1 MASERPEPPRNA
13 TTDVTA
19 VPHAASPTVSWFELF
34 YDLVVVAAVSMTND
48 VFLAQPSLETAAL
61 GAVTMTALAWVWFL
75 TTLYNNLFPGQD
87 IVRRLLLVGQMAAI
101 AIAGLAVDQERG
113 LENRDGLIA
122 YAVALVIVAALIA
135 WGGRSTDTPIQVRSI
150 VPILVA
156 AAICAAG
163 ALDADSRS
171 GIYLIVGVLVSMVPI
186 LLTQYAQWQNRSML
200 RLEHLR
206 ERLGLFVLIIL
217 GLGFA
222 ELLDALH
229 ATGAIPRADLFAL
242 LFILSFAVW
251 WIYFDGTF
259 SEHTDLSS
267 VRWRLTLLAH
277 LTLVFGIG
285 GTLDVLI
292 LLISGHASDL
302 GDAALTYFV
311 ACLAVVLLSF
321 AALTFTA
328 KGRLGVQ
335 GRAQI
340 ACAVLIL
347 IVGVVLVPQDN
358 TSTYGVIGL
367 SAAIV
372 ILNAVIAVSA
382 DVAANRHQWRT
393 SLGVALRGEDPQ
405 PPTGD

>member
-1 MASERPEPPRNA
+1 MASELPEPAPDAAALTRS
-13 TTDVTA
+13 
-19 VPHAASPTVSWFELF
+19 ASPTVSWFELF

-48 VFLAQPSLETAAL
+48 VFLADPSLETAAL

-87 IVRRLLLVGQMAAI
+87 IVRRLLLVAQMAAI

-113 LENRDGLIA
+113 LNNSDGLVA
-122 YAVALVIVAALIA
+122 YAVALIIVAALIA
-135 WGGRSTDTPIQVRSI
+135 WGGRSTHTPIQIRSI
-150 VPILVA
+150 VPIIVA
-156 AAICAAG
+156 AVICAVG
-163 ALDADSRS
+163 AFDDESRS
-171 GIYLIVGVLVSMVPI
+171 GIYLIVGVLVSMMPI
-186 LLTQYAQWQNRSML
+186 LLTQYAQWQHRSMI

-259 SEHTDLSS
+259 SEHTDLAL

-311 ACLAVVLLSF
+311 ACLAIVLLSF
-321 AALTFTA
+321 AALTYTA

-340 ACAVLIL
+340 ACAVGIL

-372 ILNAVIAVSA
+372 IINAVIAVWA
-382 DVAANRHQWRT
+382 DVAGHQHQWRT
-393 SLGVALRGEDPQ
+393 SLGVAMRGEDPS